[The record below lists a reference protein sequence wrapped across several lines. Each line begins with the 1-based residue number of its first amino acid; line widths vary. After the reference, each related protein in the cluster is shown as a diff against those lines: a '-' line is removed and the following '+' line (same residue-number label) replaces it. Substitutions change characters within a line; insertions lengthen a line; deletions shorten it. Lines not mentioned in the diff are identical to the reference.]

1 MTNGTVFSGWFEPSR
16 PSPSRT
22 NFRAKIRNKQGN
34 QKMADSLSILLAL
47 ELLDDYE
54 VEISEVLDED
64 DDITLFSVGSSYM
77 RRNLN
82 RVRDYFE
89 GTIPLY
95 FPDEFKGHF
104 RMTRETCELFPR
116 AVMPTHFRTTYESL
130 PWLRCKSGAK
140 EHSSHLSHNNKRN
153 TDIEQKNW
161 KPC

>member
-1 MTNGTVFSGWFEPSR
+1 MILSGVDCIYRSFPVGVRIQCDVTQLMYFRLAEFSFQELEIKEADIGGAFHSTKNSGMKFRVFHVTNGTVFSGWFEPSR

-89 GTIPLY
+89 GTTPLY
-95 FPDEFKGHF
+95 FPD
-104 RMTRETCELFPR
+104 
-116 AVMPTHFRTTYESL
+116 
-130 PWLRCKSGAK
+130 
-140 EHSSHLSHNNKRN
+140 
-153 TDIEQKNW
+153 
-161 KPC
+161 